1 MKQFTE
7 CRTSRLQKL
16 GSRRSLNAKAIA
28 DVSSELN
35 TEGIF
40 ANLYCNGGVR
50 LPAKLAD
57 KINTGTIIK

>member
-1 MKQFTE
+1 M
-7 CRTSRLQKL
+7 CAD
-16 GSRRSLNAKAIA
+16 AKVHT

-57 KINTGTIIK
+57 KMNTGTIIK

>member
-1 MKQFTE
+1 MITD
-7 CRTSRLQKL
+7 
-16 GSRRSLNAKAIA
+16 AKVVT

-57 KINTGTIIK
+57 KINIETIIK